1 MKITVTFELEFE
13 NEIPEDKKMKIIHK
27 IDECIATLEP
37 AEIFTKRTVFT
48 SFPPQMKSPWKTVAD
63 EMNKIKSLKL

>member
-13 NEIPEDKKMKIIHK
+13 SEIPEAKKIQIIHK

-48 SFPPQMKSPWKTVAD
+48 TFPPPIKSPWKTVPIQINND
-63 EMNKIKSLKL
+63 KSFKL